1 MTTTTYSLTPQQIEA
16 YQHDGYLI
24 LSGVFSTGE
33 VARMAGEAERLL
45 DLTLNASL
53 ATGEVSPRLD
63 MRNRDGLQ
71 VVRKIQPINDL
82 SDHLRAVSD
91 DPRLLQPMR
100 DLMGCEPV
108 LMEEKLNY
116 KQALSRPVDI
126 PTRPDDDSFPFHH
139 DWGYYKAQGY
149 PKETLSSAV
158 SIDESTPDNGP
169 IRVIPGSHLRD
180 WPLNNDGKG
189 PEIAEGVFSYED
201 AIDVLAPPGSVMIF
215 HSALVHH
222 SLANQTR
229 EPRRIMIYSHY
240 PSTYSFEPD
249 ARNRGG
255 RERGQKQEARYRALV
270 ESGAYTDQV
279 HTGTSS

>member
-1 MTTTTYSLTPQQIEA
+1 MTTMAYSLTRQQREA
-16 YQHDGYLI
+16 FERDGYLI
-24 LSGVFSTGE
+24 LSGVFLPDE
-33 VARMAGEAERLL
+33 IARMAAEATRLL
-45 DLTLNASL
+45 DVMLNASL

-63 MRNRDGLQ
+63 MRTRDGLQ

-82 SDHLRAVSD
+82 SDYLRAVSD

-116 KQALSRPVDI
+116 KQALLSPVAI
-126 PTRPDDDSFPFHH
+126 PTRPDDDAFPFHH

-169 IRVIPGSHLRD
+169 IRVIPGSHRRD
-180 WPLNNDGKG
+180 WPLSNDGKG
-189 PEIAEGVFSYED
+189 PEIAAGVFTHDD
-201 AIDVLAPPGSVMIF
+201 AIDVLAPPGTVMVF

-222 SLANQTR
+222 SRANQTKA
-229 EPRRIMIYSHY
+229 PRRIMIYSHY
-240 PSTYSFEPD
+240 PSTHSFEPD
-249 ARNRGG
+249 ARNRRG
-255 RERGQKQEARYRALV
+255 RERGQQHEARYRDLV
-270 ESGAYTDQV
+270 ASGAYTDQV
-279 HTGTSS
+279 HTGTPS

>member
-1 MTTTTYSLTPQQIEA
+1 MTTTTHSLTSEQVEA
-16 YQHDGYLI
+16 YRRDGYLI
-24 LSGVFSTGE
+24 LSGVFSAGE
-33 VARMAGEAERLL
+33 VARMAAEAVRIL
-45 DLTLNASL
+45 DLMLNASL

-63 MRNRDGLQ
+63 MRTRDGLQ

-82 SDHLRAVSD
+82 SDYLRAVSE

-116 KQALSRPVDI
+116 KQALQQSVAI
-126 PTRPDDDSFPFHH
+126 ATRPDDDGFPFHH

-169 IRVIPGSHLRD
+169 IRVIPRSHLRD
-180 WPLNNDGKG
+180 WPLSHDGKG
-189 PEIAEGVFSYED
+189 PEIAEGVFTYQD
-201 AIDVLAPPGSVMIF
+201 AIDVLAPAGSVMLF

-222 SLANQTR
+222 SLANQTQQ
-229 EPRRIMIYSHY
+229 PRRIMIYSHY
-240 PSTYSFEPD
+240 PSTHSFEPD
-249 ARNRGG
+249 ARNRRG
-255 RERGQKQEARYRALV
+255 RERGQQHEARYREMVA
-270 ESGAYTDQV
+270 SGAYTDQV
-279 HTGTSS
+279 RTGTAG